1 MIDFPIS
8 ELLDEAACVR
18 WLEQHLH
25 PDGFVCPHCGSTDR
39 RLFREQGYFP
49 AYRCRRCDG
58 YYTLLTDTAFA
69 KTRQSPSRLVLLL
82 RGISKGE
89 PTARL
94 ARELRMDRKHLG
106 ALRHRLQ
113 ENLYD
118 TLPADVMTGV
128 EFEADELYQNAGEK
142 IDASSGPARPTPPAC
157 QQAKRARHVRQ

>member
-8 ELLDEAACVR
+8 DLMDEAACIA

-25 PDGFVCPHCGSTDR
+25 PEGFVCPRCGSADR

-49 AYRCRRCDG
+49 AYRCRTCDG

-69 KTRQSPSRLVLLL
+69 KTRSKPSRLVLLV
-82 RGISKGE
+82 RGVSKGE

-94 ARELRMDRKHLG
+94 ARELQMDRKHL
-106 ALRHRLQ
+106 ADLRRRLQ
-113 ENLYD
+113 ENLYE
-118 TLPADVMTGV
+118 TLPADVMQGE

-142 IDASSGPARPTPPAC
+142 KFAASGPTRPAASSR
-157 QQAKRARHVRQ
+157 QQATGTRNV